1 MSQILVRIVTAQLIY
16 LGSYLL
22 GLGAT
27 MRLIGQIQ
35 ITMASAEAV
44 RREPG
49 FWDKLK
55 RGLGGKVDLDTGEV
69 RVALEATAL
78 VDQVKRAFARVGI
91 DNAVSLV
98 IDDTVIFQDSD
109 GRAGDLP
116 DLVLA
121 LSEHA
126 SVFGRGFREMKLAV
140 EHEEASLHLLAE
152 VRAVTQ
158 HRRGEPSAYV
168 SVGGRIR
175 DLEPRT
181 GESADAYRAR
191 VEPLAKDA
199 GLLETARMQF
209 QSFVGRLEAA
219 LRAALPEATVEE
231 KRAEA
236 VVVRPTTQ
244 PAAPAADPR
253 SPVYDPYALYYPSPV
268 GTMLDVLMI
277 SSFMSMMAPPP
288 MIMVV
293 HPSGVPIGGADT
305 IASHPEAVAASA
317 LDPGDVGGSHDA
329 DYGGDHAD
337 SAAGS
342 DDAGG
347 DFGDNGGG
355 FDDGGGGFD
364 DGGGGF
370 DGGGFDG
377 GGGDF

>member
-1 MSQILVRIVTAQLIY
+1 
-16 LGSYLL
+16 
-22 GLGAT
+22 
-27 MRLIGQIQ
+27 MRLIGQIE
-35 ITMASAEAV
+35 ITMAASEAV
-44 RREPG
+44 HREPG

-55 RGLGGKVDLDTGEV
+55 RGMGGKVDLDTGEV
-69 RVALEATAL
+69 KVALEATAL
-78 VDQVKRAFARVGI
+78 VDAVKRAFARVGI

-98 IDDTVIFQDSD
+98 IDDTVIFQDIE

-116 DLVLA
+116 DLILA

-126 SVFGRGFREMKLAV
+126 SVFGRGFREMKLAA

-181 GESADAYRAR
+181 GETADAYRAR

-231 KRAEA
+231 KRADA
-236 VVVRPTTQ
+236 IVVRPTTQ
-244 PAAPAADPR
+244 PTAPAQDPR
-253 SPVYDPYALYYPSPV
+253 SPVYDPYVLYYPSPM
-268 GTMLDVLMI
+268 TTLLDVMLI
-277 SSFMSMMAPPP
+277 SSFMHMMMPPP
-288 MIMVV
+288 IMVV
-293 HPSGVPIGGADT
+293 HPSGAPIGTADT
-305 IASHPEAVAASA
+305 IKDHPEAVEASA
-317 LDPGDVGGSHDA
+317 PDPGDADSGHHHDDGDHGGYTQEAA
-329 DYGGDHAD
+329 DY
-337 SAAGS
+337 
-342 DDAGG
+342 DDDGG
-347 DFGDNGGG
+347 DFGDDGGG
-355 FDDGGGGFD
+355 FDD
-364 DGGGGF
+364 GGF

-377 GGGDF
+377 GTEV